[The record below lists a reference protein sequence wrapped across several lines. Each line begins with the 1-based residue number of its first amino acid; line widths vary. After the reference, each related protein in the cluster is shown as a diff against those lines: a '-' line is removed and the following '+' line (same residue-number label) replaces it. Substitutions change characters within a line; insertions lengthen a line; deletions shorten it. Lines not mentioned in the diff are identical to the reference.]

1 VIVAYYR
8 KKTWEIIV
16 EPDAEMRRLVVVR
29 AYPFGEI

>member
-8 KKTWEIIV
+8 AKTWEIIV
-16 EPDAEMRRLVVVR
+16 EPDSEMKRLVIVT